1 VPIDSPSGSRPDLL
15 DPGTASSEIISAP
28 SIPETR
34 TSAQAETEAFGYV
47 RSLIRNLNGII
58 DERHHE
64 SYAKEWNVRTSELA
78 RSSSAELLAHVT
90 DLGFAWRDIA
100 RLLGVTVQAIQKWR
114 RGANT
119 SGENRRNIAGLLAA
133 CAMLSENYGIQ
144 EVASWFEMPL
154 LQGLAVTPIDL
165 WASDRPDLVFDY
177 GSGHGTDPEQIL
189 TNWDPQWRERYRSDF
204 EVFRAEDDQ
213 LSIRPKDM

>member
-1 VPIDSPSGSRPDLL
+1 V
-15 DPGTASSEIISAP
+15 A
-28 SIPETR
+28 
-34 TSAQAETEAFGYV
+34 
-47 RSLIRNLNGII
+47 
-58 DERHHE
+58 
-64 SYAKEWNVRTSELA
+64 
-78 RSSSAELLAHVT
+78 

-177 GSGHGTDPEQIL
+177 GSGHGTDPEQTL

-213 LSIRPKDM
+213 LSIRPKDV